1 MQQSSISVQEQEIGQ
16 SKRESFIEA
25 LTNVIIGYAV
35 SVGSQLVIFPH
46 FDIHLPLLVNLEMGL
61 WFTFISLARSYL
73 LRRWFNSRQQR

>member
-1 MQQSSISVQEQEIGQ
+1 MQQSSISVQESEIGQ

-35 SVGSQLVIFPH
+35 SVGSQLVIFPY
-46 FDIHLPLLVNLEMGL
+46 FNIHLPLLVNLEMGL

-73 LRRWFNSRQQR
+73 LRRWFNSKQQR